1 MADETPICCP
11 KCGGTDGFRYTMTE
25 THVMYGNWG
34 DYGEAGDSG
43 INVTRTMPVC
53 VDCGHRFRWKTVS
66 GIVDA
71 NSQESP

>member
-1 MADETPICCP
+1 
-11 KCGGTDGFRYTMTE
+11 MTE

-71 NSQESP
+71 NNQESP